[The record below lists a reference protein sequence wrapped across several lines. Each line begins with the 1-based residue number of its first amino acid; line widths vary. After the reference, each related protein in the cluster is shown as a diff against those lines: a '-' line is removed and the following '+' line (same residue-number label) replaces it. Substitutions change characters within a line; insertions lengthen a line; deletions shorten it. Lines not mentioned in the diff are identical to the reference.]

1 MSDDT
6 SDRWRLIGPAA
17 LFALIALLI
26 AADLVMD
33 RGEGA
38 GFLHIAVESFA
49 LLVAATGAALL
60 LRQFSRVRSD
70 LTVARSEA
78 NQWREANRELVLG
91 LGAAIQNQFTLWE
104 LTAAEAE
111 IGLFLLKG
119 LSHKEIADLRQTS
132 ERTVREQSRALYRK
146 AGLSGR
152 SALSAFFL
160 EDLLPGMAPST
171 DAGSSGHHV
180 SQVS

>member
-1 MSDDT
+1 MSDDI

-26 AADLVMD
+26 ATDLLMD

-38 GFLHIAVESFA
+38 GVLHVAVESFA
-49 LLVAATGAALL
+49 LLMAASGAALL
-60 LRQFSRVRSD
+60 LHRFSRVRSD

-78 NQWREANRELVLG
+78 NQWREANRELVTG
-91 LGAAIQNQFTLWE
+91 LGEAILNQFALWE
-104 LTAAEAE
+104 LSAAEAE

-160 EDLLPGMAPST
+160 EDLLPGVSPSP
-171 DAGSSGHHV
+171 DQL
-180 SQVS
+180 SQVL